1 MSSCHNSHLPA
12 AAWPCLG
19 GGRSKAEETW
29 SQIFKGTEMFL
40 AEMGKE
46 HKTGSVQA
54 RELCTTP
61 RSQLCSLDLPRR
73 TSKFMPCSSSDR
85 DHDLALD
92 PQSSPVQ
99 GGSAL
104 SRQPV
109 PFRWTP
115 AVVPADCNLIM
126 PVWYP
131 LLKDISTKSTDLHHS

>member
-1 MSSCHNSHLPA
+1 MSSCHNSHLPET
-12 AAWPCLG
+12 AWPCLG

-29 SQIFKGTEMFL
+29 SQVFKGTEMFL
-40 AEMGKE
+40 AETKE
-46 HKTGSVQA
+46 EFKTGSLQA

-61 RSQLCSLDLPRR
+61 RSQLCSLDLPRK
-73 TSKFMPCSSSDR
+73 TSKFMPCRSSVR

-92 PQSSPVQ
+92 PQSSPVC

-104 SRQPV
+104 SGQSV

-115 AVVPADCNLIM
+115 AVVPADCSLLM

-131 LLKDISTKSTDLHHS
+131 LLKEISTESTDPQQS